1 MMEFIFDTLHI
12 ATIELNQL
20 TQKETENVFGSRTEQ
35 LRKKGL
41 VDVVFFNAAGRDYTT
56 DPTAEQLNAI
66 AYIKENQ
73 QEIINSLYNYTKN
86 VLYPEHMQFIDVDE
100 ISFPIIQGPHEL
112 YKTLGIRTIY
122 VFPQNKEGIAYVMAD
137 FEFTGDFEHGVHIAF
152 HKSRILGWDAAPND
166 EKINEDLAR

>member
-1 MMEFIFDTLHI
+1 MMEFIFDTLNI
-12 ATIELNQL
+12 TTIELDQL

-35 LRKKGL
+35 NRKKGL
-41 VDVVFFNAAGRDYTT
+41 VDVVFFNAEGRDYTT

-73 QEIINSLYNYTKN
+73 QEIINNLYTYTKN
-86 VLYPEHMQFIDVDE
+86 VLYPEHMPFIDVDE
-100 ISFPIIQGPHEL
+100 ISFPVIQGPHEL

-122 VFPQNKEGIAYVMAD
+122 VFPQVREDTAYVMAD

-152 HKSRILGWDAAPND
+152 HKSRILGWESDLTD
-166 EKINEDLAR
+166 KKINADLAE